1 MDILNGTLRFFTVIV
16 LYNYGESLLFK
27 FNLRTCFVFD
37 LLEYCVHD
45 MYALSIQSS
54 SITSR

>member
-1 MDILNGTLRFFTVIV
+1 MDILNGTLRFFTVVV

-27 FNLRTCFVFD
+27 LNLRTSFVFD
-37 LLEYCVHD
+37 LLEYCAHD
-45 MYALSIQSS
+45 MHTLSILLS

>member
-1 MDILNGTLRFFTVIV
+1 MDILNGTLLFFTVVV

-27 FNLRTCFVFD
+27 LNLRTCFVFD
-37 LLEYCVHD
+37 LLEYCAHD
-45 MYALSIQSS
+45 IHTLSILLS